1 MTNKNNPNK
10 GAVDTTKKQN
20 VSNVFADQLAQ
31 SGGGAS
37 SNTKLILLDVSLDD
51 IQRAKPPRQ
60 VMLVCKLL
68 HDLGGTATVG
78 QLNELIIGFMN
89 DTNDEFWVRPNGVA
103 YVQDIYPV
111 MTAYL
116 NKMIG
121 KEDWSAKKGSFTLVD
136 IS

>member
-20 VSNVFADQLAQ
+20 VSNVFATQLAQ

-51 IQRAKPPRQ
+51 IRRAKPPRQ

-78 QLNELIIGFMN
+78 QLNDLIIGFMN
-89 DTNDEFWVRPNGVA
+89 DTNDEFWVRRNGVA

-111 MTAYL
+111 IDAYMSQML
-116 NKMIG
+116 G
-121 KEDWSAKKGSFTLVD
+121 SKEWGVKKGKLPLVKT
-136 IS
+136 S